1 MKTTVTKYKA
11 TTPSG
16 VEDDVS
22 IVAEWTQTT
31 WTATRD
37 EPGGSEISG
46 ETYYL
51 LRDDGM
57 TVSVDKV
64 YTNGSL
70 EDLIYAGKNDG
81 TWEVEE
87 TVL

>member
-1 MKTTVTKYKA
+1 MKYKVTKYKA

-16 VEDDVS
+16 VEDDVN
-22 IVAEWTQTT
+22 IVAEWIVTS
-31 WTATRD
+31 WPATRD
-37 EPGGSEISG
+37 EPAGSEISG

-57 TVSVDKV
+57 TVTVDKV

-70 EDLIYAGKNDG
+70 EDLIYVGENDG

-87 TVL
+87 TVQ